1 MALRPEAE
9 SIKDA
14 LGRATR
20 PPEPPPPQP
29 EQPQ

>member
-14 LGRATR
+14 LGRAAR
-20 PPEPPPPQP
+20 PPEPQPAP